1 MTEEEE
7 DLMANQTI
15 YPKTEKDI
23 AMENRVNYWKDK
35 LTEILVSPF
44 NHNTWSKL

>member
-1 MTEEEE
+1 
-7 DLMANQTI
+7 
-15 YPKTEKDI
+15 
-23 AMENRVNYWKDK
+23 MENRVNYWKDK